1 MTAPDDS
8 YPGLYLRSKGTLWY
22 EIFLENN
29 YWRTLTLFS
38 FFGVYGYMN
47 IYADSPYYETL
58 YLFLLGMVL
67 LIYFYAARTVDF
79 KQGVAFWMTLLFLLL
94 AIGQSTYA
102 SWTGD
107 FQPQGRY
114 LFPMIPIAMV
124 GLSRL
129 NTAFQ
134 KRIIPGFN
142 LILLLFSLTSFV
154 FYALLFIPKIG

>member
-1 MTAPDDS
+1 
-8 YPGLYLRSKGTLWY
+8 
-22 EIFLENN
+22 
-29 YWRTLTLFS
+29 
-38 FFGVYGYMN
+38 
-47 IYADSPYYETL
+47 
-58 YLFLLGMVL
+58 
-67 LIYFYAARTVDF
+67 
-79 KQGVAFWMTLLFLLL
+79 L
-94 AIGQSTYA
+94 AIGQSTYV
-102 SWTGD
+102 SWVGD

-154 FYALLFIPKIG
+154 FYALQFIPKIG